1 MLSLAFLPEEEIPD
15 AFKEIKEIMPNN
27 ASSFVQWFEDNYTLG
42 EVRRIVRNTEHR
54 NIPLFPPSLWSIY
67 ENIDNGIPRTSNHA
81 EAWHRRWNELV
92 GRAHIGL
99 FTLIKEL
106 QKEQSKVDADI
117 EAILRGAPKPR
128 PTNVQQ
134 KREQRLKTAF
144 DNREG
149 KTRLDYLRGIAHNLT
164 M

>member
-1 MLSLAFLPEEEIPD
+1 
-15 AFKEIKEIMPNN
+15 
-27 ASSFVQWFEDNYTLG
+27 
-42 EVRRIVRNTEHR
+42 
-54 NIPLFPPSLWSIY
+54 LFNDY
-67 ENIDNGIPRTSNHA
+67 YHHFIDNGIPRTSKHA

-99 FTLIKEL
+99 FTLIKE
-106 QKEQSKVDADI
+106 QSKVDADI
-117 EAILRGAPKPR
+117 EAILREVPKPR

-149 KTRLDYLRGIAHNLT
+149 KTRLEYLRGGVSRVRPAMTLF
-164 M
+164 